1 MKDKYKTLMI
11 GYIYALGVCV
21 VFRLLGYSF
30 NTLTSDYDW
39 FINLCKF
46 IDTKV
51 IIQACIK
58 YVVFTTSTT
67 IFLQGIIGVKKFERK
82 HWGIIVTICLLEIV
96 RFVFAEYLF
105 VTMPI
110 DLFITIGI
118 PIIYNK
124 KLWLKA
130 IISTVA
136 LIMFEIISGFIKQ
149 IDRTNIDYTLQGL
162 IASIEYYIMIFFYK
176 NLCLEIKFN
185 NNERKSKIWEKSGF
199 YF

>member
-82 HWGIIVTICLLEIV
+82 HWWIIVTICLLEIV
-96 RFVFAEYLF
+96 RFVFVDY
-105 VTMPI
+105 
-110 DLFITIGI
+110 LFITLPIDTFIIIGI
-118 PIIYNK
+118 PIIANK
-124 KLWLKA
+124 KLYRKA
-130 IISTVA
+130 IISYIILWV
-136 LIMFEIISGFIKQ
+136 FEITSAFIKQ
-149 IDRTNIDYTLQGL
+149 IDRMDTIYTLQGL
-162 IASIEYYIMIFFYK
+162 LASIEYYIMIFFYK

-185 NNERKSKIWEKSGF
+185 SNERKSRIWEESGF
-199 YF
+199 YY